1 MDIHV
6 MKPENQI
13 LIVDEKEFYR
23 IKKKAEI
30 TESDIE
36 AMVEKRFLKYVKDSG
51 INISFQLNTAEGIL
65 KGYKG
70 LITELNYDERGYPL
84 SINDKVKYTLVDD
97 IVKYVRGKV
106 SGYEKDMRIAAKKE
120 FNSYKAK
127 YDNKM
132 KWYKRL
138 SIGSWIM
145 ALIFSLLWFLN

>member
-1 MDIHV
+1 

-23 IKKKAEI
+23 IKKKAEM
-30 TESDIE
+30 TDSEIE

-51 INISFQLNTAEGIL
+51 INISFKLNTVYDII
-65 KGYKG
+65 KRHKQI
-70 LITELNYDERGYPL
+70 ITELNYDERGYPN
-84 SINDKVKYTLVDD
+84 SVDKEVKYAIVDD
-97 IVKYVRGKV
+97 IVGYVNKAF
-106 SGYEKDMRIAAKKE
+106 SGYEEDAKRVARNS
-120 FNSYKAK
+120 FNQYKAK

-138 SIGSWIM
+138 SIGYGIM